1 MRPHSRRL
9 ATIPMI
15 RSCRGLVDPGD
26 AGVAAPAV
34 ASGHPPPPPPGQPS
48 PQLQQ
53 RKLRRWL
60 QVVVAPR
67 PPRRPRGGGE
77 LPEAVAATA
86 TEPEMRHGLLPT
98 QRQLHRR
105 RRRAPA
111 PTAVLLCCRRQPPL
125 AQAWRRARRSQ
136 NRALPA
142 LACLALRGK
151 LKKKPSAGR

>member
-67 PPRRPRGGGE
+67 PPRRPG
-77 LPEAVAATA
+77 AAA
-86 TEPEMRHGLLPT
+86 NYPRPSPPPLLSLRCGT
-98 QRQLHRR
+98 VCYRRSDNRIAGVVVRR
-105 RRRAPA
+105 RR
-111 PTAVLLCCRRQPPL
+111 LLCCCAAAASRPATGEGVAAGSAVPEPGP
-125 AQAWRRARRSQ
+125 ARPRLSG
-136 NRALPA
+136 PE
-142 LACLALRGK
+142 GET
-151 LKKKPSAGR
+151 